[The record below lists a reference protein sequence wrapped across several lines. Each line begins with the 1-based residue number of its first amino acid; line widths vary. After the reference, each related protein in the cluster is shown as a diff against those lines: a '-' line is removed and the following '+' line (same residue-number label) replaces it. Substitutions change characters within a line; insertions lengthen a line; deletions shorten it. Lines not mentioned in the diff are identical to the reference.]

1 MGSQYPQLD
10 FGSISHMKVGMTVE
24 EKVDLLFWAVSTEK
38 IFFVKNQI
46 SKQTL
51 MLFDEPTQFENN

>member
-1 MGSQYPQLD
+1 
-10 FGSISHMKVGMTVE
+10 MKVGMTVE